1 MKDCWHDN
9 WLYIEEENIAPI
21 LVGEWG
27 GFMREPNLT
36 WMTYMRELIGN
47 YHLNHTFWCFNANS
61 GDTGGLVKDDFTTW
75 DADKYNFVKE
85 VLWTENGKFVGLDHK
100 IPLGSAGNGISL
112 DEAKGL

>member
-1 MKDCWHDN
+1 
-9 WLYIEEENIAPI
+9 
-21 LVGEWG
+21 
-27 GFMREPNLT
+27 
-36 WMTYMRELIGN
+36 MRELIGN